1 MVITTGVLIV
11 VPVLNVRD
19 VELENADVFDDVGV
33 IDDESEDVEE
43 RSELDELLS

>member
-1 MVITTGVLIV
+1 MVKTTGVLIV